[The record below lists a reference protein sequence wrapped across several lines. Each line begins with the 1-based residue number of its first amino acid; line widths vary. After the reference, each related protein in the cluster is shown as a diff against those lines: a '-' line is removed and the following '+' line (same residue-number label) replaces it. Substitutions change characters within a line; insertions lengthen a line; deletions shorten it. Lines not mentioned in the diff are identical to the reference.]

1 MSTLNNTNAFRVVWE
16 IDEFAE
22 TPREA
27 AEKAWQR
34 MRGEGSTACY
44 FEVFDQ
50 DGNRTNV
57 DLMEEQHD

>member
-1 MSTLNNTNAFRVVWE
+1 MSEQRFRVVWE

-27 AEKAWQR
+27 AEKAWEH
-34 MRGEGSTACY
+34 MRNEDSTACY

-50 DGNRTNV
+50 DGVQTNV
-57 DLMEEQHD
+57 DLMEEDNAR

>member
-1 MSTLNNTNAFRVVWE
+1 MSEQRFHILWE

-27 AEKAWQR
+27 AEKAWER
-34 MRGEGSTACY
+34 MRSPDSTACY
-44 FEVFDQ
+44 FEVFAQ
-50 DGNRTNV
+50 DGVGKSV

>member
-1 MSTLNNTNAFRVVWE
+1 MSEQRFHILWE

-27 AEKAWQR
+27 AEKAWER
-34 MRGEGSTACY
+34 MRSPDSTACY

-50 DGNRTNV
+50 DGVGTSV
-57 DLMEEQHD
+57 DLAEEDNGQ

>member
-1 MSTLNNTNAFRVVWE
+1 MSEQRFHVVWE

-27 AEKAWQR
+27 AEKAWGH
-34 MRGEGSTACY
+34 MRNEDSTACY

-50 DGNRTNV
+50 DGVQTNV
-57 DLMEEQHD
+57 DLMEEGDE